1 MEKKWSEI
9 INQIEIV
16 KLEFN
21 KSYKCLN
28 KSIPIGKQTVTKHL
42 ILLTTN
48 LNTIRGVLHVYYEK
62 LTTDHKKDAY
72 EIFRNLRDRL
82 LQIAAK
88 HAVLLNIPNDIGVG
102 IEFDDILV
110 ESLTDTEEQVIIEN
124 PELKMSQT
132 NIEYL
137 NIASKLIPEFD
148 GRAENLQSF
157 LAALNLADLVCA
169 DNNQS
174 IAIGIV
180 KSKLK
185 GNAINLI
192 KGTETNL
199 KQIIESLKENVKGE
213 SVEVITAKLMNI
225 RQNSKSANTY
235 IKEVEDLTRIL
246 QSAYVS
252 DGLSPQ
258 LAETYSTRA
267 AVKAITK
274 NSCND
279 KVRIVMEA
287 GQFNNMNEAVAKFVN
302 CCTEMNSHQT
312 SILYYKGNNKYNR
325 NDNFRGRGRG
335 RGHFR
340 GRGRGRGNYN
350 NHYDQGNNRSSNRGR
365 SQGNV
370 RLANNQ
376 LPENG
381 EFPLMSS
388 NQQ

>member
-1 MEKKWSEI
+1 M
-9 INQIEIV
+9 
-16 KLEFN
+16 
-21 KSYKCLN
+21 
-28 KSIPIGKQTVTKHL
+28 
-42 ILLTTN
+42 
-48 LNTIRGVLHVYYEK
+48 YYEK

-185 GNAINLI
+185 GNTINLI

>member
-185 GNAINLI
+185 GNTINLI